1 MSDELDD
8 ARAFLDGLTPAA
20 KPGTAPPPRRSQPI
34 DDGAAH
40 LAATLTELK
49 VSTQR
54 LHADL
59 AQRMRVLEAKVDKGL
74 PDWTRLSQAVVRAG
88 EEAGRNATAHLVAAS
103 QGLMEEGRQLNV
115 RRAQDLAW
123 LWGLAKWGAL
133 PLALVGLGAIAW
145 GIYDAGRL
153 GPRWAL
159 VLAYLL
165 GVGSMI
171 LGVHIVEWL
180 DAKLRERAVRRGR
193 R

>member
-8 ARAFLDGLTPAA
+8 ARAFLDGLTPPA
-20 KPGTAPPPRRSQPI
+20 KPAAVPPPKRSPPI

-88 EEAGRNATAHLVAAS
+88 EEAGRNATAHLVAAN
-103 QGLMEEGRQLNV
+103 QGLMEEGRRLNE

-171 LGVHIVEWL
+171 LGVQTVEWL